1 MNDVRLPP
9 CVRLSELKAAL
20 NLLHGDRDPEMF
32 VGVEGGRAFLYAVQ
46 RQDGPCSGKVIL
58 WRELPLLPG
67 EDQ

>member
-9 CVRLSELKAAL
+9 CVRMSELKTAL
-20 NLLHGDRDPEMF
+20 NLLHGDTDPEMF

-46 RQDGPCSGKVIL
+46 RQAGPCSGKVIL

-67 EDQ
+67 EGE